1 MSKEKFSEMQ
11 QLFRRM
17 SNEICVVVESYYIWR
32 ALTFARSIPEV
43 GQERADKN
51 AQLMSLYKDFFIP
64 TEHSH
69 LQVFIVGLMKFF
81 DKNPSALSI
90 RGLICQIQYSKEDL
104 TVEDL
109 KNAHPHLEEMDA
121 VPQNYFPIKNE
132 TISFVDEIFEKHRE
146 LIPKLKDIRD
156 KEFAHVD
163 IKPHRGTF
171 IPNEVEDL
179 IKDVQEIFNRISND
193 FELSTTA
200 FSFVKEGSINST
212 RFLLEN
218 LERGEI
224 QRQEEFKKKYG
235 S

>member
-1 MSKEKFSEMQ
+1 MSKEKFSEIQ

-51 AQLMSLYKDFFIP
+51 AQLMGLYKDFFIP

-69 LQVFIVGLMKFF
+69 LQVFIIGLMKFF

-90 RGLICQIQYSKEDL
+90 RGLICQIQYNKEDL

-109 KNAHPHLEEMDA
+109 KNAHPHLVGIDA
-121 VPQNYFPIKNE
+121 VPKDYLPIKNE
-132 TISFVDEIFEKHRE
+132 TILFVDEIFEKYKE

-156 KEFAHVD
+156 KEFAHTD
-163 IKPHRGTF
+163 IRAYSGTF
-171 IPNEVEDL
+171 VPNEIEIL
-179 IKDVQEIFNRISND
+179 IKDIQDIFNRLSND
-193 FELSTTA
+193 FDLSATV
-200 FSFVKEGSINST
+200 FNHLKEDSINNAH
-212 RFLLEN
+212 FLLET
-218 LERGEI
+218 LEKGEE
-224 QRQEEFKKKYG
+224 QRREEIRKKYG
-235 S
+235 